1 MEREEF
7 TWPQGRLRYLQGIRV
22 NFRTKCKISGEG
34 MKRNYL
40 RFLVIF
46 FFFFFFF
53 CCGLIIN
60 TMQISFVSVFWQ
72 FFQGNQGVK
81 RITDKKKKKKK
92 EYEVDFILEKCS
104 REFYNFL
111 VIFYFVSMFTTQ
123 HYKIIVKTK
132 KCKLLSRIKTFS
144 FPTVLRG
151 TKI

>member
-1 MEREEF
+1 MQNLWR
-7 TWPQGRLRYLQGIRV
+7 RYEKKLLEV
-22 NFRTKCKISGEG
+22 SCD
-34 MKRNYL
+34 
-40 RFLVIF
+40 F
-46 FFFFFFF
+46 FFFFLWFDHKYHANIL
-53 CCGLIIN
+53 CQCVLAILPRKPRSEEN
-60 TMQISFVSVFWQ
+60 YRQ
-72 FFQGNQGVK
+72 
-81 RITDKKKKKKK
+81 KKKKKK